1 MNKIKILLVDDDVFL
16 LDGLKRFVKTI
27 PNAILIGMARDG
39 AEALDRI
46 KELQPDIVFLDIDIP
61 KIDGLRVTEEVVIRY
76 PESKVILLTG
86 SKDKDDILRGHKAGA
101 MGYIIKGSTR
111 DTIVEAIEYVSQGK
125 RYFKGFPAEV
135 IINNPLNNE
144 SSDLTEGRYSAHSTL
159 TEREI
164 EILKYVVKGLSDNA
178 IAGEL
183 GISVRTVQV
192 HILNINRK
200 FGTHNKAELAV
211 FAIKNN
217 YVLV

>member
-16 LDGLKRFVKTI
+16 LDGLKRFMKTI
-27 PNAILIGMARDG
+27 PNTILVGMARDG
-39 AEALDRI
+39 SEALDRI
-46 KELQPDIVFLDIDIP
+46 KALQPDIAFLDIDIP
-61 KIDGLRVTEEVVIRY
+61 KIDGFRVTEEAVMRY
-76 PESKVILLTG
+76 PETKIILLTG
-86 SKDKDDILRGHKAGA
+86 SKDKEHILRGHKIGA
-101 MGYIIKGSTR
+101 MGYIVKGSTR
-111 DTIVEAIEYVSQGK
+111 DTIVEAIDYVSQGK

-135 IINNPLNNE
+135 IINNPLRE
-144 SSDLTEGRYSAHSTL
+144 SSDLTERRYSAHSEL
-159 TEREI
+159 TEREL
-164 EILKYVVKGLSDNA
+164 EILKYVVKGMSDNE
-178 IAGEL
+178 IAKEL